1 MRKNKNKN
9 TDSLRNTKLEEE
21 VNPWDLLDNLVL
33 SNVNEF
39 KKILE
44 GKNE

>member
-1 MRKNKNKN
+1 MKN
-9 TDSLRNTKLEEE
+9 TDSLRNSNLEE

-33 SNVNEF
+33 SNVKKF

-44 GKNE
+44 VKDE

>member
-1 MRKNKNKN
+1 MKN
-9 TDSLRNTKLEEE
+9 TDSLRNSNLEE

-33 SNVNEF
+33 SNVNKF

-44 GKNE
+44 GK

>member
-1 MRKNKNKN
+1 MKN
-9 TDSLRNTKLEEE
+9 TDSLRNSKLEE

-33 SNVNEF
+33 SNVNKF

-44 GKNE
+44 GK